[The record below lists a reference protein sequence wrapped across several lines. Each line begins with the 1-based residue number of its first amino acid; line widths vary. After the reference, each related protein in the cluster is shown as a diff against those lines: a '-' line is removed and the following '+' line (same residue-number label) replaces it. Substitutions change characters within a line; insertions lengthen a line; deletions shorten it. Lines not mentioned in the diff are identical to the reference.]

1 MLNEDNNQKC
11 LYLMSSNASEEY
23 IRDTLETLALPSD
36 AVHHFR
42 YQLKWIDKNLKNKL
56 KVKGEKKNNL
66 FEDMQVI
73 VSYLYQNYS
82 KNKTDKEKWKWNK
95 IFPLRTGIL
104 MDAYKTGNED
114 DVDVAHFYFKI
125 KNYFYYENQDFTEI
139 MKNNA
144 EQNYGKDYAFLN
156 FHFYE
161 KYVANKKDNKSALH
175 KICQSNIFEKFITA
189 KDDVEHYPLSYF
201 IDSLKDANGNV
212 VMPQY
217 YPNCNKSFYELE
229 EGDCYYLDLATYYP
243 KEPKNFRIELKFD
256 KKIISIPSNKLEI
269 KSRYNEESFMFVSSL
284 LEKDV
289 LSFIRIKTNTE
300 IEEILKKN
308 QKLKIL
314 NLDITLPIKI
324 KKKQLYR
331 VIDAVSEIGFG
342 IGTGLIA
349 LSAVL
354 GDKWEVSCWNYVIF
368 SYLVWIVCKFIIK
381 LWRG

>member
-23 IRDTLETLALPSD
+23 ILDTLETLALPSD

-56 KVKGEKKNNL
+56 RVKGEEKNSL
-66 FEDMQVI
+66 LKDMHVI
-73 VSYLYQNYS
+73 VSYLYQNY
-82 KNKTDKEKWKWNK
+82 NKTDKEKWKWNK
-95 IFPLRTGIL
+95 IYPLRTGIL

-125 KNYFYYENQDFTEI
+125 KNYFYYKNQDFTEI
-139 MKNNA
+139 MRKNA
-144 EQNYGKDYAFLN
+144 EQNFGKDYAFLN
-156 FHFYE
+156 FPFYE

-175 KICQSNIFEKFITA
+175 KICQSNIFEEFISA
-189 KDDVEHYPLSYF
+189 KNNVKYFPLSYF
-201 IDSLKDANGNV
+201 INNLKDVKGKV
-212 VMPQY
+212 VEPKY
-217 YPNCNKSFYELE
+217 NPNCNKSFYELE

-243 KEPKNFRIELKFD
+243 KEPKKFKIKLYFD
-256 KKIISIPSNKLEI
+256 RKIISIPSNELAI

-300 IEEILKKN
+300 IEENLKKN

-314 NLDITLPIKI
+314 NLNITLPIKI

-368 SYLVWIVCKFIIK
+368 SYLVWIICKFIIK

>member
-23 IRDTLETLALPSD
+23 ILDTLETLALPFD

-56 KVKGEKKNNL
+56 RVKGEKKNSL
-66 FEDMQVI
+66 LKDMHVI
-73 VSYLYQNYS
+73 VSYLYQNY
-82 KNKTDKEKWKWNK
+82 NETDKEKWKWNK
-95 IFPLRTGIL
+95 IYPLRTGIL
-104 MDAYKTGNED
+104 MDVYKTGNED

-125 KNYFYYENQDFTEI
+125 KNYFYYKNQDFTEI
-139 MKNNA
+139 MRKNA
-144 EQNYGKDYAFLN
+144 EQNFGKDYAFLN
-156 FHFYE
+156 FPFYE

-175 KICQSNIFEKFITA
+175 KICQSNIFEEFISA
-189 KDDVEHYPLSYF
+189 KNHVKYFPLSYF
-201 IDSLKDANGNV
+201 IDNLKDVKGKV
-212 VMPQY
+212 VEPKY
-217 YPNCNKSFYELE
+217 NPNCNKSFYELE

-243 KEPKNFRIELKFD
+243 KEPKKFKIKLYFD
-256 KKIISIPSNKLEI
+256 RKIISIPSNELEI

-289 LSFIRIKTNTE
+289 FSFIRIKTNTE
-300 IEEILKKN
+300 IEENSKKN

-314 NLDITLPIKI
+314 NLNITLPIKI

-368 SYLVWIVCKFIIK
+368 SYLVWIICKFIIK

>member
-1 MLNEDNNQKC
+1 VLNEDNNQKC

-23 IRDTLETLALPSD
+23 ILDTLETLALPPD

-42 YQLKWIDKNLKNKL
+42 YQLKWIDKNLKSKL
-56 KVKGEKKNNL
+56 RVKGEIKDSL

-82 KNKTDKEKWKWNK
+82 KNENDKEKWIWNE

-114 DVDVAHFYFKI
+114 DLDVAHFYFKI
-125 KNYFYYENQDFTEI
+125 KNYFYYKNQDFTEI
-139 MKNNA
+139 MKQNA
-144 EQNYGKDYAFLN
+144 KQNFGEDYAFLS
-156 FHFYE
+156 FYFYE
-161 KYVANKKDNKSALH
+161 NYVANKKDNKSALY
-175 KICQSNIFEKFITA
+175 KICQSNIFNKFITA
-189 KDDVEHYPLSYF
+189 KDKVEYYPLSYF
-201 IDSLKDANGNV
+201 IDNLKDAKGNDIE
-212 VMPQY
+212 PKY
-217 YPNCNKSFYELE
+217 NLNCNKSFYELK
-229 EGDCYYLDLATYYP
+229 EGDCYYLNLATHYS
-243 KEPKNFRIELKFD
+243 KELKKFTIELAFD
-256 KKIISIPSNKLEI
+256 DKIISIPDNKLEI
-269 KSRYNEESFMFVSSL
+269 KSPYNEESLMFATSL

-289 LSFIRIKTNTE
+289 LTFIRIKTK
-300 IEEILKKN
+300 IEK
-308 QKLKIL
+308 KLKNTHIL

-331 VIDAVSEIGFG
+331 VIDTVGEIGFG

-354 GDKWEVSCWNYVIF
+354 GDKWQISYWKYVIF
-368 SYLVWIVCKFIIK
+368 SYSAWIVCKFIIK